1 MDNANDDREVKQM
14 KRTIL
19 VTLFVALAAGACK
32 HSAEVSL
39 GSPFTITPGTV
50 ARVDGTGLE
59 VTFVGVESD
68 NRCPVGV
75 DCITAGE
82 AIVSLI
88 ARAENG
94 DAEALRLHLPG
105 GGTPGRAAS
114 AEVGG
119 YHVYISGLDPAPR
132 AGERPDSSAYV
143 ATLQVTR

>member
-1 MDNANDDREVKQM
+1 MDNANGEHEVKQM
-14 KRTIL
+14 KRTM
-19 VTLFVALAAGACK
+19 VVALFVALAAGACK

-82 AIVSLI
+82 AVVSFI
-88 ARAENG
+88 ARAGNG

-105 GGTPGRAAS
+105 GGTPGRASS
-114 AEVGG
+114 AAVGG
-119 YHVYISGLDPAPR
+119 YRVRISGLDPAPR

-143 ATLQVTR
+143 ATLEVTR